1 MNEITK
7 KWLDIGFLC
16 GMTDPY
22 LMEKLAFKYEEVSKL
37 MLNDNQPLISIE
49 QDRLETV
56 IFPVLRRVYGQYNN
70 VNTKHLYQDF
80 KNWITDNYQRI
91 EEASRKAINGI
102 DVEAEETANY
112 CEYYIERFKTVIT
125 PIQYLDRHKV

>member
-16 GMTDPY
+16 GMTDTY
-22 LMEKLAFKYEEVSKL
+22 LMEKLAFKYEEISKL
-37 MLNDNQPLISIE
+37 MLYDTQPLIRIQ
-49 QDRLETV
+49 QDRMETV
-56 IFPVLRRVYGQYNN
+56 IFPILHRVYSQYNN
-70 VNTKHLYQDF
+70 VNTNHLYAHF
-80 KNWITDNYQRI
+80 KNWIMDNHERI
-91 EEASRKAINGI
+91 EEASKKAINSI

-112 CEYYIERFKTVIT
+112 CEYYIEQFKTVIT

>member
-7 KWLDIGFLC
+7 KWLDTGFLC

-22 LMEKLAFKYEEVSKL
+22 LMEKLSFKYEEISNV
-37 MLNDNQPLISIE
+37 MLNDNQPLIRLY

-56 IFPVLRRVYGQYNN
+56 IFPILRRVYGQYNN
-70 VNTKHLYQDF
+70 VNTKHLYENF
-80 KNWITDNYQRI
+80 KNWLMDNYERI
-91 EEASRKAINGI
+91 EEASKKAINSI

-112 CEYYIERFKTVIT
+112 CDYYVEQFKTVIK
-125 PIQYLDRHKV
+125 PSLYLEKHKL